1 MMLSDDK
8 IFHLSHMLF
17 KGLKERKLI
26 DIEDIDDE
34 SKVRAEIKRTV
45 IAELK
50 IGEEIDSVVRK
61 KLQSFS
67 RKIFEGSPEWEI
79 MYKKFF
85 REEEIKRGRV
95 SG

>member
-8 IFHLSHMLF
+8 ISHLSHVLL
-17 KGLKERKLI
+17 KGLLERGLI
-26 DIEDIDDE
+26 APAADE
-34 SKVRAEIKRTV
+34 SKVRTEIKRTV
-45 IAELK
+45 ISELK

-61 KLQSFS
+61 KLQSLS
-67 RKIFEGSPEWEI
+67 KKVIEGSPEWEI

-85 REEEIKRGRV
+85 REEEIKKGRA